1 MVLASAIRTNIIETI
16 SKYKRVA
23 VLTSTVISDE
33 LFKPVGEV
41 AIVDTG
47 NFVALQKVTM
57 IQYLCWTVIRSKL
70 FNGVESRVQVWI
82 LLNSVFIVVVPL
94 LHFGFVLYNLSIPHP
109 RSHSEE
115 GWRVMVVMSELH

>member
-70 FNGVESRVQVWI
+70 FNGIESHVQVWI